1 MNGTPKYLLNALDMV
16 TARRSPSA
24 AAVGKVE
31 SLHAGRVRDAFEDPN
46 IVAIGISEK
55 VTEKK
60 ATGTLSLTFY
70 VERKIPRSKVKPGA
84 LIPPVVA
91 VRDDRAVFTDV
102 KAIGIIA
109 PQVRRK
115 ARPIQSGFSVGHV
128 DTTAGTIGAIV
139 KKGGK
144 YYVLSNSHVLAQS
157 GLAKKGDLVLYPGS
171 ADDGTVPK
179 HVIGKLARFVPF
191 RQGDDYLNHVDAA
204 LAEIAKSRLTDLDF
218 SILGLQGPAR
228 TIAPQRG
235 MKVVKR
241 GRTTGETEGVIQDV
255 NFRLIIDYEGVGKV
269 GFLDQVLCTRYTKP
283 GDSGSLV
290 VDKGSGKI
298 VGLHFAGASGGSVFS
313 PIAATIDALGF
324 TFASA

>member
-1 MNGTPKYLLNALDMV
+1 MNDTPKHLLDALDMV
-16 TARRSPSA
+16 TARKSPSA

-31 SLHAGRVRDAFEDPN
+31 SLHAGRVRGAFEDPN

-60 ATGTLSLTFY
+60 ATGALSLTFY

-102 KAIGIIA
+102 KAIGSIA

-115 ARPIQSGFSVGHV
+115 VRPIQSGYSVGHV

-139 KKGGK
+139 KKGSK

-171 ADDGTVPK
+171 ADDGAVPK

-191 RQGDDYLNHVDAA
+191 RKGDDYLNNVDAA
-204 LAEIAKSRLTDLDF
+204 LAEIAKGRLTDLDF
-218 SILGLQGPAR
+218 SILGLQRPAR

-235 MKVVKR
+235 MKVIKR
-241 GRTTGETEGVIQDV
+241 GRTTGETEGVIEDV
-255 NFRLIIDYEGVGKV
+255 NFRLIIEYEGVGKV

-313 PIAATIDALGF
+313 PIAAAIDALGF